1 MLDERLG
8 LGATPR
14 RTGGSVDSRRFG
26 GLDIE
31 MSAGHQFTVP
41 TAQYLLQELA
51 GKPLWVIFDHG
62 STEESSQIIS
72 WFGPAYVPP
81 LRPKQLAQLDIAVIH
96 RETNQAITLIEIE
109 DSSNNPK
116 TLMSDLLALL
126 LGSGIT
132 VKGGQAI
139 YLGSWTTFIVLAKV
153 EEKQTQ
159 SEYRERIQFLN
170 RQISHIHKVLQT
182 PNAAVGQIMLDTFI
196 SQTDL
201 NQKVSNYVN
210 RGIGS
215 IL

>member
-1 MLDERLG
+1 
-8 LGATPR
+8 
-14 RTGGSVDSRRFG
+14 
-26 GLDIE
+26 

-41 TAQYLLQELA
+41 MAQYLLQELV
-51 GKPLWVIFDHG
+51 GKPFWVIFDHG

-126 LGSGIT
+126 LGSGVT

-139 YLGSWTTFIVLAKV
+139 YLGPWTTFIVLAKV
-153 EEKQTQ
+153 EEQQTQ

-170 RQISHIHKVLQT
+170 RQISHIHKALQT

-210 RGIGS
+210 HGIES
-215 IL
+215 IA